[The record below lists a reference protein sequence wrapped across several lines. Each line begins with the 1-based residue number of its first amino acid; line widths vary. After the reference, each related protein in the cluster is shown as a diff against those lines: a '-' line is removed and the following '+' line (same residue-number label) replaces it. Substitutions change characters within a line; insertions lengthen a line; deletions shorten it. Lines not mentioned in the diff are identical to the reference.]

1 MAQVSVGLDLGQ
13 DTVKRVRLRSTFRQV
28 EVLDATS
35 VPLPRDERPYP
46 ERLAEALTS
55 LFGAGGEEQ
64 LVTTGLPGD
73 AVSLRLLRLPF
84 ADPRRIQQT
93 IGYELEGQ
101 IPFGLDEVVYDYR
114 VVDRPADGGVRMLV
128 AVCQQA
134 RLSQWMDL
142 LKAARLDP
150 RLLGADCLAYGSLLD
165 LLPALEGDEPQ
176 ASAAGSGLI
185 VDIGHRMTNL
195 CFLGPDGVEFARSLS
210 GGGQDATARLAEAFK
225 LDETRAEDGKRRAGY
240 LEVGGEAAGTPE
252 QVMVSDA
259 LRKAVDALVRELRQT
274 LGSHRSLTGRTT
286 RRIFLCGGGARLQ
299 NLDRYLSAE
308 LGLPVSRLEAS
319 QLELPGA
326 KRLAEG
332 EAAGTDWTKALALA
346 LQAHQGGRNGWLNLR
361 QGAFAFKGDFAQMRG
376 VALTSVV
383 AVIILVLLGLGN
395 ALVQWLGMRST
406 DQALDE
412 RIREV
417 TQAILGKPYDNID
430 VALSIIKE
438 KTSPEADPLPQV
450 TALANLR
457 QIHERLPAEVKV
469 RLKDVTISPKK
480 IRLEGFT
487 DSFESVERM
496 KAELEKE
503 KCFTKVEPGRTRKTK
518 DESEV
523 EFELT
528 IVGGC

>member
-35 VPLPRDERPYP
+35 VPLPRDARPYP
-46 ERLAEALTS
+46 ERLAEAL
-55 LFGAGGEEQ
+55 GALVGPGADAQ
-64 LVTTGLPGD
+64 LVATGLPGD
-73 AVSLRLLRLPF
+73 AVSLRLLQLPF
-84 ADPRRIQQT
+84 ADTRRIQQT

-101 IPFGLDEVVYDYR
+101 IPFGLDEVVFDYR
-114 VVDRPADGGVRMLV
+114 VVDRPADGGARLLV
-128 AVCQQA
+128 AICQQA
-134 RLSQWMDL
+134 RLGQWMEL
-142 LKAARLDP
+142 LQAARVDP
-150 RLLGADCLAYGSLLD
+150 RLLGADSLAYGSLMD
-165 LLPALEGDEPQ
+165 LLPAAGAGGAPAAEG
-176 ASAAGSGLI
+176 GSSLI
-185 VDIGHRMTNL
+185 VDIGLRMTNL
-195 CFLGPDGVEFARSLS
+195 CFLGPEGVEFARSLS
-210 GGGQDATARLAEAFK
+210 GGGQEATARLAEAFK
-225 LDETRAEDGKRRAGY
+225 LDESRAEDGKRRAGY
-240 LEVGGEAAGTPE
+240 LEVGGETAGSPE

-259 LRKAVDALVRELRQT
+259 LRKAVDGLVREIRQT
-274 LGSHRSLTGRTT
+274 LGSHRNLTGRETA
-286 RRIFLCGGGARLQ
+286 RVFLCGGGARLQ
-299 NLDRYLSAE
+299 NLDRYLAGE

-326 KRLAEG
+326 GRLAEG
-332 EAAGTDWTKALALA
+332 EAVGTDWTKALALA
-346 LQAHQGGRNGWLNLR
+346 LQAHQGGRHGWLNLR
-361 QGAFAFKGDFAQMRG
+361 KGAFAFKGDFAQMRG

-383 AVIILVLLGLGN
+383 AVLILVLLGLGN
-395 ALVQWLGMRST
+395 AVVQWLGLRST
-406 DQALDE
+406 DQALDG

-438 KTSPEADPLPQV
+438 KTSPEADLLPRV

-469 RLKDVTISPKK
+469 RLKDVNISPKK
-480 IRLEGFT
+480 IRLEGYT

-503 KCFTKVEPGRTRKTK
+503 KCFTKVEPGRTRRTK